1 MVDPGLAWNSGG
13 GTNEASCRPA
23 SVLLVDDRPANLVA
37 LEATLAPLG
46 VRTVTAV
53 SGPEA
58 LRRLLA
64 EEFALVLLDV
74 QMPGMDGFE
83 TATLMKRHPRTAH
96 VPVIFVTA
104 IHREPAHLFRG
115 YERGAVDYLT
125 KPFDPNILRS
135 KVRVFVD
142 ILVQWFRVRDAA

>member
-1 MVDPGLAWNSGG
+1 MVDPGLSWNSGG
-13 GTNEASCRPA
+13 GTNEANCRPA

-46 VRTVTAV
+46 IRTVTAV

-96 VPVIFVTA
+96 VPDHLR
-104 IHREPAHLFRG
+104 HRDPPRG
-115 YERGAVDYLT
+115 RAPVHAAT
-125 KPFDPNILRS
+125 SAARS
-135 KVRVFVD
+135 TT
-142 ILVQWFRVRDAA
+142 